1 MKKENHKKI
10 IELLDQIISYNQSLD
25 RNRQKES
32 DLGQSFN
39 IFHLNLL
46 KTLVQE
52 NEE

>member
-10 IELLDQIISYNQSLD
+10 VELLDQIICYNQKLD
-25 RNRQKES
+25 LNREKES

-39 IFHLNLL
+39 IFHLKLL
-46 KTLVQE
+46 KDLIQE